1 MSISNRIKLG
11 NLLRDHKYI
20 LPIAR
25 SLNKLFYTT
34 TASLHVLPDFI
45 IIGASRSGTTSLYEY
60 LNQHPCIMRGV
71 GKEVHYFDKEFHK
84 GLNWYKSFFPTKRKK
99 SKLEEKQKMKCITGE
114 STPRYLFHHH
124 APKRVLD
131 LLPNVKLIVILRN
144 PIDRA
149 YARYLQQV
157 SVGLEDLS
165 FEDAIKEEENRITDD
180 MEKMKNDENFYS
192 VNFYQKSYATMGIY
206 VNQLERWF
214 EYFSREQF
222 LILKSEDLKL
232 NPSKVYN
239 QTIKFLG
246 LPKHELNS
254 FKSYRMRKYP
264 PLNGTIRKQLSDYF
278 KPYNEKLYELLGRD
292 FKWET

>member
-1 MSISNRIKLG
+1 MNKWP
-11 NLLRDHKYI
+11 NL
-20 LPIAR
+20 
-25 SLNKLFYTT
+25 
-34 TASLHVLPDFI
+34 FI
-45 IIGASRSGTTSLYEY
+45 VGAPKAGTHSLYEY
-60 LNQHPCIMRGV
+60 LNQHPSIIRGV
-71 GKEVHYFDKEFHK
+71 GKEIHYFDKNFSRGIK
-84 GLNWYKSFFPTKRKK
+84 WYKSFFPTKRKK
-99 SKLEEKQKMKCITGE
+99 SKLEEKRKGKCLTGE

-165 FEDAIKEEENRITDD
+165 FEDAIKEEKNKITDD
-180 MEKMKNDENFYS
+180 MEKMKNNENFYS

-214 EYFSREQF
+214 KYFPREQF

-254 FKSYRMRKYP
+254 FKSYRMRKYS
-264 PLNGTIRKQLSDYF
+264 PLNETIRKQLSDYF
-278 KPYNEKLYELLGRD
+278 KPYNEQLYELLGRD